1 VKFPSPRTS
10 ARYELK
16 PFNIESFK
24 MMKISRVEEIKTT
37 PTLLFR
43 KLSFMF
49 LYRLT
54 NLKCFYRNHRVRYIA
69 NEDQR

>member
-1 VKFPSPRTS
+1 
-10 ARYELK
+10 
-16 PFNIESFK
+16 